1 VKKRVGWGLSCRIP
15 FRDYTAVLLG
25 VGSICVRFP
34 GLLFLSLY
42 ATWVV
47 SPGVSVCALWSSPV
61 GEGENDRCVR
71 KLVYISGVGGDIYV
85 CGSVGGW
92 L

>member
-1 VKKRVGWGLSCRIP
+1 M
-15 FRDYTAVLLG
+15 
-25 VGSICVRFP
+25 RFP
-34 GLLFLSLY
+34 GLLFFSLY

-47 SPGVSVCALWSSPV
+47 SAGVSVCALWSSPV
-61 GEGENDRCVR
+61 GDGENDRCVR